1 MQVTGRVVTNVFVTA
16 STNTLMA
23 PRGNKGFF
31 HGAPRDFLEEYTG
44 GYLDTPA
51 NNKEAFW
58 SKFFPAWDTKY
69 PALDSEEL
77 REELAQLQKAYDED
91 FAETKRLNQLAVSTR
106 GRRKA
111 VLLPLPLMSD
121 RLNELRARSADKA
134 VSAIRINSV
143 LNQQVRPIQKLKS
156 WFSYAK
162 TKDKARKVEP
172 FRAWLTG
179 LKSIHGAPRR
189 LQIAWI
195 IWQHP
200 AHGDSIRLRY
210 KETYKKDADEDHE
223 EEDAEGLDA
232 FVKDGS
238 EGQEDVD
245 EPTRA
250 GLLHR
255 KHQLARTYFAELG
268 EEEKAE
274 VLERREAEFA
284 ERRAA
289 YERLLKGEAASTA
302 EELAK

>member
-1 MQVTGRVVTNVFVTA
+1 
-16 STNTLMA
+16 
-23 PRGNKGFF
+23 
-31 HGAPRDFLEEYTG
+31 
-44 GYLDTPA
+44 
-51 NNKEAFW
+51 
-58 SKFFPAWDTKY
+58 
-69 PALDSEEL
+69 
-77 REELAQLQKAYDED
+77 
-91 FAETKRLNQLAVSTR
+91 
-106 GRRKA
+106 
-111 VLLPLPLMSD
+111 
-121 RLNELRARSADKA
+121 
-134 VSAIRINSV
+134 
-143 LNQQVRPIQKLKS
+143 
-156 WFSYAK
+156 
-162 TKDKARKVEP
+162 
-172 FRAWLTG
+172 
-179 LKSIHGAPRR
+179 

-238 EGQEDVD
+238 EGQEDAD

-255 KHQLARTYFAELG
+255 KHQLARAYFAELS

-289 YERLLKGEAASTA
+289 YERLLKGEAASSV